1 MKVETCSTYVRL
13 CNYHRKSSNLL
24 NYFHNSY
31 NLLNFLHSSYNL
43 LNSFHDSSILLNSP
57 HSSSILINY
66 FHCSTNQYTTTS
78 VGRWLD
84 YVSIFGHLMQPKF
97 AVHTTQY
104 KTFTKVG
111 STFGQILPKIAK
123 DFYNYTKVANL
134 RQSRS
139 H

>member
-1 MKVETCSTYVRL
+1 M
-13 CNYHRKSSNLL
+13 
-24 NYFHNSY
+24 
-31 NLLNFLHSSYNL
+31 
-43 LNSFHDSSILLNSP
+43 
-57 HSSSILINY
+57 
-66 FHCSTNQYTTTS
+66 
-78 VGRWLD
+78 GRWLD

-123 DFYNYTKVANL
+123 DFYNYTKVAKF

-139 H
+139 HWLHHSVELFPFDVNFSSLGKTVDSNYCRRTCVSCHFLAVHFWSKFRPNYCLPFLLILTSWIIQRHF